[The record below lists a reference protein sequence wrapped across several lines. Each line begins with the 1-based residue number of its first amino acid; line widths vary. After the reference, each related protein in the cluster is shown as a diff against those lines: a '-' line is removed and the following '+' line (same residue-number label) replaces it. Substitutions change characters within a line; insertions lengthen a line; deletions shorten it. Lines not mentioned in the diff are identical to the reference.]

1 MYNIYINYIL
11 LYNLDGLDY
20 NEKWSKNMKVIGLIL
35 KRLREKNNKTL
46 EELITDI
53 NEKYNMDFKID
64 KVTKWEDG
72 KLSIKYEQLKCLALY
87 YNVTTDFLLG
97 FNLNQFTHIID
108 LRNDLEITRVKSEV
122 KEEICR
128 VNNKARLN
136 NY

>member
-1 MYNIYINYIL
+1 
-11 LYNLDGLDY
+11 
-20 NEKWSKNMKVIGLIL
+20 MKVIGLIL

-46 EELITDI
+46 DELITDI

-97 FNLNQFTHIID
+97 FDFNQFTHIID